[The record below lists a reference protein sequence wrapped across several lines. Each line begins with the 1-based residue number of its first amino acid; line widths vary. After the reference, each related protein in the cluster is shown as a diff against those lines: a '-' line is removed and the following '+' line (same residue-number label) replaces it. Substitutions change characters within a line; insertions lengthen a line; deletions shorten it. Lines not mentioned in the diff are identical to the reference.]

1 MKDKLTDKRT
11 MEGMPKKIR
20 MRCHF
25 SSIFESL
32 WKFWAVIA
40 ISLFNQI
47 DTIMD
52 IVRDAKDEGLENI
65 LAEGGIWGLAVII
78 AITGAV
84 LIFQLLRWRKTW
96 VTLDSNLI
104 IIERNTLNRIRNTIA
119 VENISAVNVE
129 RNLFERIVG
138 TARIKIDT
146 NSMTTADKT
155 DVSLVFRE
163 DKAITFRQAVISRM
177 NQTKGAAA
185 EENLAED
192 IRPDVVPESIEASGN
207 VFSYGA
213 WDMAK
218 HSFYSMSIINLLI
231 VAGGIASSVWYRT
244 SEYYEPGVLL
254 EHAGAMIPVL
264 LVFVSAAWGL
274 IKKYIIYYNFR
285 VYRDGD
291 DLHLRYGLLKL
302 KSYTVPVDKIS
313 ALQIKQPTLSR
324 IFKKYQAKIV
334 AVGVGDESS
343 ELSNL
348 TMAVSKEEML
358 HQLCVLIPEFM
369 GESIMSDVIAEDR
382 RGIAVRAVK
391 SFKWIL
397 MIAAGA
403 VAAGMW
409 TDLPT
414 WAAACCAAA
423 MIGFIILLYGLS
435 HISAGWKKGEQA
447 LVLMEGCFAKT
458 WTVCRYDKIQM
469 ISLVAHPA
477 ARHMGIKRGAAHMM
491 SIDAEI
497 PYVEEGQAEEIA
509 AAIV

>member
-1 MKDKLTDKRT
+1 MINEGQMENDPKR
-11 MEGMPKKIR
+11 IR
-20 MRCHF
+20 LRCHF

-32 WKFWAVIA
+32 WQFWAVIA
-40 ISLFNQI
+40 ITLFNQI
-47 DTIMD
+47 DTIIELVQDMKSSG
-52 IVRDAKDEGLENI
+52 IRQA
-65 LAEGGIWGLAVII
+65 LAEGGIWGLAVIL
-78 AITGAV
+78 ALTGAV
-84 LIFQLLRWRKTW
+84 LLFQFLRWRKTW
-96 VTLDSNLI
+96 VTLDGNLI
-104 IIERNTLNRIRNTIA
+104 IIERNTLNRIHNTIA
-119 VENISAVNVE
+119 VENLSAVNVE

-138 TARIKIDT
+138 TARIKMDT
-146 NSMTTADKT
+146 SSMTTADKT

-163 DKAITFRQAVISRM
+163 DKAIAFRQAVISRM
-177 NQTKGAAA
+177 NQAKGAAA

-218 HSFYSMSIINLLI
+218 HSFYSMSIIKLLI
-231 VAGGIASSVWYRT
+231 VVGGIASSVWYRT
-244 SEYYEPGVLL
+244 SEYYEPGAITD
-254 EHAGAMIPVL
+254 HAGAVIPVL

-291 DLHLRYGLLKL
+291 DIHLRYGLLKL
-302 KSYTVPVDKIS
+302 KSYTVPIDKIS
-313 ALQIKQPTLSR
+313 ALQIVQPTLSR
-324 IFKKYQAKIV
+324 IFKKYQARIV
-334 AVGVGDESS
+334 TVGVGDESS

-358 HQLCVLIPEFM
+358 HQLGVLIHEFM
-369 GESIMSDVIAEDR
+369 GESILEGVCGESRKGV
-382 RGIAVRAVK
+382 AVRAVK
-391 SFKWIL
+391 SVKWIL
-397 MIAAGA
+397 MIATGA
-403 VAAGMW
+403 VAIGLW

-414 WAAACCAAA
+414 WIIACCAAA

-447 LVLMEGCFAKT
+447 LVLMEGCFAKN

-477 ARHMGIKRGAAHMM
+477 ARHMGIKRGSVHMLNM
-491 SIDAEI
+491 AAEI
-497 PYVEEGQAEEIA
+497 PFMKDEEAEEIA
-509 AAIV
+509 KAVI

>member
-1 MKDKLTDKRT
+1 MRNERP
-11 MEGMPKKIR
+11 MENNPETIR

-32 WKFWAVIA
+32 WQFWAVIA
-40 ISLFNQI
+40 ITLFNQI
-47 DTIMD
+47 DTIIELVQDMKSSG
-52 IVRDAKDEGLENI
+52 IRQA
-65 LAEGGIWGLAVII
+65 LAEGGIWGLAVIL
-78 AITGAV
+78 ALTGAV
-84 LIFQLLRWRKTW
+84 LLFQFLRWRKTW
-96 VTLDSNLI
+96 VTLDGNLI
-104 IIERNTLNRIRNTIA
+104 IIERNTLNRIHNTIA
-119 VENISAVNVE
+119 VENLSAVNVE

-138 TARIKIDT
+138 TARIKMDT

-163 DKAITFRQAVISRM
+163 DKAVAFRKAVISRM
-177 NQTKGAAA
+177 NQVKGAAT

-192 IRPDVVPESIEASGN
+192 IRPDVVPEAIAESGN
-207 VFSYGA
+207 VFCCGA

-231 VAGGIASSVWYRT
+231 VVGGIASSVWYRT
-244 SEYYEPGVLL
+244 SEYYEPGAIL
-254 EHAGAMIPVL
+254 EHAGAVIPVL
-264 LVFVSAAWGL
+264 LVFLGAAWGL
-274 IKKYIIYYNFR
+274 IKKYIVYYNFR

-324 IFKKYQAKIV
+324 IFRKYQARIV
-334 AVGVGDESS
+334 TVGVGDESS

-358 HQLCVLIPEFM
+358 HQLGVLIPEFM

-391 SFKWIL
+391 SVKWIL
-397 MIAAGA
+397 MLAAGA
-403 VAAGMW
+403 VAVGMW

-414 WAAACCAAA
+414 WAAACCAVA

-447 LVLMEGCFAKT
+447 LVLMEGCFAKN

-477 ARHMGIKRGAAHMM
+477 ARHMGIKRGSVHMLNM
-491 SIDAEI
+491 AAEI
-497 PYVEEGQAEEIA
+497 PYMKDEEAEEIA
-509 AAIV
+509 KAVL

>member
-1 MKDKLTDKRT
+1 MINERPL
-11 MEGMPKKIR
+11 ENNPEKIR
-20 MRCHF
+20 LRCHF

-32 WKFWAVIA
+32 WQFWAVIA
-40 ISLFNQI
+40 ITLFNQI
-47 DTIMD
+47 DTIIELVQDMKSSG
-52 IVRDAKDEGLENI
+52 IRQA
-65 LAEGGIWGLAVII
+65 LAEGGIWGLAVIL
-78 AITGAV
+78 ALTGAV
-84 LIFQLLRWRKTW
+84 LLFQFLRWRKTW
-96 VTLDSNLI
+96 VTLDGNLI
-104 IIERNTLNRIRNTIA
+104 IIERNTLNRIHNTIA
-119 VENISAVNVE
+119 VENLSAVNVE

-138 TARIKIDT
+138 TARIKMDT

-163 DKAITFRQAVISRM
+163 DKAVAFRKAVISRM
-177 NQTKGAAA
+177 NQVKGAAT

-192 IRPDVVPESIEASGN
+192 IRPDVVPEAIAESGN
-207 VFSYGA
+207 VFCCGA

-231 VAGGIASSVWYRT
+231 VVGGIASSVWYRT
-244 SEYYEPGVLL
+244 SEYYEPGAIL
-254 EHAGAMIPVL
+254 EHAGAVIPVL
-264 LVFVSAAWGL
+264 LVFLGAAWGL
-274 IKKYIIYYNFR
+274 IKKYIVYYNFR

-324 IFKKYQAKIV
+324 IFRKYQARIV
-334 AVGVGDESS
+334 TVGVGDESS

-358 HQLCVLIPEFM
+358 HQLGVLIPEFM

-391 SFKWIL
+391 SVKWIL
-397 MIAAGA
+397 MLAAGA
-403 VAAGMW
+403 VAVGMW

-414 WAAACCAAA
+414 WAAACCAVA

-447 LVLMEGCFAKT
+447 LVLMEGCFAKN

-477 ARHMGIKRGAAHMM
+477 ARHMGIKRGSVHMLNM
-491 SIDAEI
+491 AAEI
-497 PYVEEGQAEEIA
+497 PYMEDEEAEEIA
-509 AAIV
+509 KAVL

>member
-1 MKDKLTDKRT
+1 MK
-11 MEGMPKKIR
+11 EKIR

-32 WKFWAVIA
+32 WQFWAIIA
-40 ISLFNQI
+40 VTLFNQI
-47 DTIMD
+47 DTIIELVQDMKSSG
-52 IVRDAKDEGLENI
+52 IRQA
-65 LAEGGIWGLAVII
+65 LAEGGIWGLAVIL
-78 AITGAV
+78 AVTAAV
-84 LIFQLLRWRKTW
+84 LLFQFLRWRKTW
-96 VTLDSNLI
+96 VTLDGNLI
-104 IIERNTLNRIRNTIA
+104 IIERNTLNRIHNTIA
-119 VENISAVNVE
+119 VENLSAVNVE

-138 TARIKIDT
+138 TARIKMDT

-163 DKAITFRQAVISRM
+163 DKAIAFRQAVISRM
-177 NQTKGAAA
+177 NQAKGAAA

-192 IRPDVVPESIEASGN
+192 IRPDVVPESIAESGN

-231 VAGGIASSVWYRT
+231 VMGGIASSVWYRT
-244 SEYYEPGVLL
+244 SEYYEPGAIL
-254 EHAGAMIPVL
+254 EHAGAVIPVL

-324 IFKKYQAKIV
+324 IFRKYQARIV
-334 AVGVGDESS
+334 TVGVGDESS

-348 TMAVSKEEML
+348 TMAVSKKELL
-358 HQLCVLIPEFM
+358 HQLGVLIPEFM
-369 GESIMSDVIAEDR
+369 GEGILEGVRSEDR
-382 RGIAVRAVK
+382 RGIKVRAVK
-391 SFKWIL
+391 SVKWIL

-403 VAAGMW
+403 VVTGLW
-409 TDLPT
+409 TDIT
-414 WAAACCAAA
+414 AWIIACCAAGLL
-423 MIGFIILLYGLS
+423 GFIILLYGLS

-447 LVLMEGCFAKT
+447 LVLMEGCFAKN
-458 WTVCRYDKIQM
+458 WTVCRYDKVQM
-469 ISLVAHPA
+469 LSLVAHPA
-477 ARHMGIKRGAAHMM
+477 ARYMGIKRGSVHMLKMAAQM
-491 SIDAEI
+491 
-497 PYVEEGQAEEIA
+497 PYMEDEQAEEIA
-509 AAIV
+509 KAVI

>member
-1 MKDKLTDKRT
+1 MINERP
-11 MEGMPKKIR
+11 MENNPQTIR
-20 MRCHF
+20 LRCHF

-32 WKFWAVIA
+32 WQFWAIIA
-40 ISLFNQI
+40 VTLFNQI
-47 DTIMD
+47 DTIIELVQDMKNSG
-52 IVRDAKDEGLENI
+52 IRQA
-65 LAEGGIWGLAVII
+65 LAEGGIWGLVAVVG
-78 AITGAV
+78 ITAAV
-84 LIFQLLRWRKTW
+84 LLFQFLRWRKTW
-96 VTLDSNLI
+96 VTLDGNLI
-104 IIERNTLNRIRNTIA
+104 IIERNTLNRIHNTIA
-119 VENISAVNVE
+119 VENLSAVNVE

-138 TARIKIDT
+138 TARIKMDT

-163 DKAITFRQAVISRM
+163 DKAIAFRQAVISRM
-177 NQTKGAAA
+177 NQVKGAAA

-192 IRPDVVPESIEASGN
+192 IRPDVVPESIAESGN

-213 WDMAK
+213 LDMAK

-231 VAGGIASSVWYRT
+231 VVGGIASSVWYRT
-244 SEYYEPGVLL
+244 SEYYEPGAVL
-254 EHAGAMIPVL
+254 EHAGAIIPVL
-264 LVFVSAAWGL
+264 LVFVSAAYGL

-313 ALQIKQPTLSR
+313 ALQIVQPTLSR
-324 IFKKYQAKIV
+324 IFGKYQARIV
-334 AVGVGDESS
+334 TVGVGDERS

-348 TMAVSKEEML
+348 TMAVSKEELL
-358 HQLCVLIPEFM
+358 HQLGVLIPEFV
-369 GESIMSDVIAEDR
+369 GESIMSGVIAEDR

-391 SFKWIL
+391 SVKWIL

-403 VAAGMW
+403 VVIGMR

-414 WAAACCAAA
+414 WIIACCAAA
-423 MIGFIILLYGLS
+423 MIGFIVLLYGLS

-447 LVLMEGCFAKT
+447 LVLMEGCFAKN

-477 ARHMGIKRGAAHMM
+477 ARYMGIKRGSVHMLQMAAQM
-491 SIDAEI
+491 
-497 PYVEEGQAEEIA
+497 PYMEDEQAEEIA
-509 AAIV
+509 QAVI

>member
-1 MKDKLTDKRT
+1 MRNERP
-11 MEGMPKKIR
+11 MENNPETIR

-32 WKFWAVIA
+32 WQFWAVIA
-40 ISLFNQI
+40 ITLFNQI
-47 DTIMD
+47 DTIIELVQDMKSSG
-52 IVRDAKDEGLENI
+52 IRQA
-65 LAEGGIWGLAVII
+65 LAEGGIWGLAVIL
-78 AITGAV
+78 ALTGAV
-84 LIFQLLRWRKTW
+84 LLFQFLRWRKTW
-96 VTLDSNLI
+96 VTLDGNLI
-104 IIERNTLNRIRNTIA
+104 IIERNTLNRIHNTIA
-119 VENISAVNVE
+119 VENLSAVNVE

-138 TARIKIDT
+138 TARIKMDT

-163 DKAITFRQAVISRM
+163 DKAVAFRKAVISRM
-177 NQTKGAAA
+177 NQVKGAAT

-192 IRPDVVPESIEASGN
+192 IRPDVVPEAIAESGN
-207 VFSYGA
+207 VFCCGA

-231 VAGGIASSVWYRT
+231 VVGGIASSVWYRT
-244 SEYYEPGVLL
+244 SEYYEPGAIL
-254 EHAGAMIPVL
+254 EHAGAVIPVL
-264 LVFVSAAWGL
+264 LVFLGAAWGL
-274 IKKYIIYYNFR
+274 IKKYIVYYNFR

-324 IFKKYQAKIV
+324 IFRKYQARIV
-334 AVGVGDESS
+334 TVGVGDESS

-358 HQLCVLIPEFM
+358 HQLGVLIPEFM

-391 SFKWIL
+391 SVKWIL
-397 MIAAGA
+397 MLAAGA
-403 VAAGMW
+403 VAVGMW

-414 WAAACCAAA
+414 WAAACCAA

-435 HISAGWKKGEQA
+435 HITAGWKKGEQA
-447 LVLMEGCFAKT
+447 LVLMEGCFVKN

-477 ARHMGIKRGAAHMM
+477 ARHMGIKRGSVHMLNM
-491 SIDAEI
+491 AAEI
-497 PYVEEGQAEEIA
+497 PYMKDEEAEEIA
-509 AAIV
+509 KAVL

>member
-1 MKDKLTDKRT
+1 MINEGP
-11 MEGMPKKIR
+11 MENNPEKIR
-20 MRCHF
+20 LRCHF

-32 WKFWAVIA
+32 WQFWAVIA
-40 ISLFNQI
+40 ITLFNQT
-47 DTIMD
+47 DTIIELVQDMKSSG
-52 IVRDAKDEGLENI
+52 IRQA
-65 LAEGGIWGLAVII
+65 LAEGGIWGLAVIL
-78 AITGAV
+78 ALTGAV
-84 LIFQLLRWRKTW
+84 LLFQFLRWRKTW
-96 VTLDSNLI
+96 VTLDGNLI
-104 IIERNTLNRIRNTIA
+104 IIERNTLSRIHNTIA
-119 VENISAVNVE
+119 VENLSAVNVE

-138 TARIKIDT
+138 TARIKMDT

-177 NQTKGAAA
+177 NQAKGAAA

-192 IRPDVVPESIEASGN
+192 IRPDVVPESIAESGN

-213 WDMAK
+213 LDMAK

-231 VAGGIASSVWYRT
+231 VMGGIASSVWYRT

-254 EHAGAMIPVL
+254 EHVGAMIPAL

-324 IFKKYQAKIV
+324 IFRKYQARIV
-334 AVGVGDESS
+334 TVGVGDESS

-358 HQLCVLIPEFM
+358 HQLGMLIPEFM

-391 SFKWIL
+391 SVKWIL
-397 MIAAGA
+397 MLAAGA

-414 WAAACCAAA
+414 WIIACCAAA

-447 LVLMEGCFAKT
+447 LVLMEGCFAKN

-477 ARHMGIKRGAAHMM
+477 ARHMGIKRGSVHMLNM
-491 SIDAEI
+491 AAEI

-509 AAIV
+509 AAVL

>member
-1 MKDKLTDKRT
+1 MK
-11 MEGMPKKIR
+11 EKIR

-32 WKFWAVIA
+32 WQFWAIIA
-40 ISLFNQI
+40 VTLFNQI
-47 DTIMD
+47 DTIIELVQDMKSSG
-52 IVRDAKDEGLENI
+52 IRQA
-65 LAEGGIWGLAVII
+65 LAEGGIWGLAVIL
-78 AITGAV
+78 AVTAAV
-84 LIFQLLRWRKTW
+84 LLFQFLRWRKTW
-96 VTLDSNLI
+96 VTLDGNLI
-104 IIERNTLNRIRNTIA
+104 IIERNTLNRIHNTIA
-119 VENISAVNVE
+119 VENLSAVNVE

-138 TARIKIDT
+138 TARIKMDT

-163 DKAITFRQAVISRM
+163 DKAIAFRQAVISRM
-177 NQTKGAAA
+177 NQVKGAAA

-192 IRPDVVPESIEASGN
+192 IRPDVVPESIAESGN

-231 VAGGIASSVWYRT
+231 VVGGIASSVWYRT
-244 SEYYEPGVLL
+244 SEYYEPGAIL
-254 EHAGAMIPVL
+254 EHAGAIIPVL
-264 LVFVSAAWGL
+264 LVFVSAAYGL

-302 KSYTVPVDKIS
+302 KSYTVPIDKIS
-313 ALQIKQPTLSR
+313 ALQIVQPTISR
-324 IFKKYQAKIV
+324 IFGKYQARIV
-334 AVGVGDESS
+334 TVGVGDESS

-348 TMAVSKEEML
+348 TMAVSKEELL
-358 HQLCVLIPEFM
+358 HQLDVLIPEFM
-369 GESIMSDVIAEDR
+369 GESIMSGVMEEDR
-382 RGIAVRAVK
+382 RGIAVRTVK
-391 SFKWIL
+391 SVKWIF

-403 VAAGMW
+403 VATGLR

-414 WAAACCAAA
+414 WIIACCAAGL
-423 MIGFIILLYGLS
+423 IGFIMLLYGLS

-447 LVLMEGCFAKT
+447 LVFMEGCFKKA
-458 WTVCRYDKIQM
+458 WTVCRYDKVQM

-477 ARHMGIKRGAAHMM
+477 ARRMGIKRGSVHMLKMAAQM
-491 SIDAEI
+491 
-497 PYVEEGQAEEIA
+497 PYMEDEQAEEIA
-509 AAIV
+509 AAVL

>member
-1 MKDKLTDKRT
+1 MINERP
-11 MEGMPKKIR
+11 MENNPEKIR
-20 MRCHF
+20 LRCHF

-32 WKFWAVIA
+32 WQFWAVIA
-40 ISLFNQI
+40 ITLFNQI
-47 DTIMD
+47 DTI
-52 IVRDAKDEGLENI
+52 IEVVRDVKSSGIRQA
-65 LAEGGIWGLAVII
+65 LAEGGIWGLALILSL
-78 AITGAV
+78 TGAV
-84 LIFQLLRWRKTW
+84 LLFQFLRWRKTW
-96 VTLDSNLI
+96 VTLDGNLI
-104 IIERNTLNRIRNTIA
+104 IIERNTLNRIHNTIA
-119 VENISAVNVE
+119 VENLSAVNME

-138 TARIKIDT
+138 TARIKMDT

-163 DKAITFRQAVISRM
+163 DKAIAFRQAVISRM
-177 NQTKGAAA
+177 NQVKGAAA

-192 IRPDVVPESIEASGN
+192 IRPDIVPESIAESGN

-218 HSFYSMSIINLLI
+218 HSFYSMSIINLFI
-231 VAGGIASSVWYRT
+231 VVGGIASSVWYRT
-244 SEYYEPGVLL
+244 SEYYEPGAIL
-254 EHAGAMIPVL
+254 EHAGAVIPVL

-291 DLHLRYGLLKL
+291 DLHMRYGLLKL
-302 KSYTVPVDKIS
+302 KSYTVPIDKIS
-313 ALQIKQPTLSR
+313 AVEIVQPTLSR
-324 IFKKYQAKIV
+324 IFRKYQARIV
-334 AVGVGDESS
+334 TVGVGDESS

-358 HQLCVLIPEFM
+358 HQLGVLIPEFM
-369 GESIMSDVIAEDR
+369 GESILEDVCGESR
-382 RGIAVRAVK
+382 KGVAVRAVK
-391 SFKWIL
+391 SVKWIF

-447 LVLMEGCFAKT
+447 LVLMEGCFTKS

-477 ARHMGIKRGAAHMM
+477 ARHMGIKRGSVHMLNM
-491 SIDAEI
+491 AAEI
-497 PYVEEGQAEEIA
+497 PYMKDEEAEEIA
-509 AAIV
+509 VAVL

>member
-1 MKDKLTDKRT
+1 MINERP
-11 MEGMPKKIR
+11 MENNPEKIR
-20 MRCHF
+20 LRCHF

-32 WKFWAVIA
+32 WQFWAVIA
-40 ISLFNQI
+40 ITLFNQI
-47 DTIMD
+47 DTI
-52 IVRDAKDEGLENI
+52 IEVVRDVKSSGIRQA
-65 LAEGGIWGLAVII
+65 LAEGGIWGLAVIL
-78 AITGAV
+78 ALTGAV
-84 LIFQLLRWRKTW
+84 LLFQFLRWRKTW
-96 VTLDSNLI
+96 VTLDGNLI
-104 IIERNTLNRIRNTIA
+104 IIERNTLNRIHNTIA
-119 VENISAVNVE
+119 VENLSAVNME

-138 TARIKIDT
+138 TARIKMDT

-163 DKAITFRQAVISRM
+163 DKAIAFRQAVISRM
-177 NQTKGAAA
+177 NQVKGAAA

-192 IRPDVVPESIEASGN
+192 IRPDIVPESIAESGN

-218 HSFYSMSIINLLI
+218 HSFYSMSIINLFI
-231 VAGGIASSVWYRT
+231 VVGGIASSVWYRT
-244 SEYYEPGVLL
+244 SEYYEPGAIL
-254 EHAGAMIPVL
+254 EHAGAVIPVL

-291 DLHLRYGLLKL
+291 DLHMRYGLLKL
-302 KSYTVPVDKIS
+302 KSYTVPIDKIS
-313 ALQIKQPTLSR
+313 AVEIVQPTLSR
-324 IFKKYQAKIV
+324 IFRKYQARIV
-334 AVGVGDESS
+334 TVGVGDESS

-358 HQLCVLIPEFM
+358 HQLGVLIPEFM
-369 GESIMSDVIAEDR
+369 GESILEDVCGESR
-382 RGIAVRAVK
+382 KGVAVRAVK
-391 SFKWIL
+391 SVKWIF

-414 WAAACCAAA
+414 WIIACCAAA

-447 LVLMEGCFAKT
+447 LVLMKGCFAKN

-477 ARHMGIKRGAAHMM
+477 ARHMGIKRGSVHMLNM
-491 SIDAEI
+491 AAEI
-497 PYVEEGQAEEIA
+497 PYMKDEEAEEIA
-509 AAIV
+509 KAVI